1 MNGTIKIIIIW
12 VSVFLL
18 GYVLNKSFNKL
29 EGMTQGKPVS
39 VYDQKVKY
47 TSHDKQLKVTTPG
60 ANKLDTDV
68 KKKIDMCDAINSASG
83 GPSCDNLAGT
93 ECGYCLDSDTAMY
106 GDANGPIENV
116 CQTKHW
122 SPPGANAVYECKKAL
137 ERRICRGM
145 KNCGDVA
152 GKKSICGWCPATEEG
167 LVKKLV
173 GSGYDVKYPEVDS
186 CDWRA
191 KPKQAKWLG
200 WGGSQPTPPAQA
212 PAAASSGGVTTFTG
226 LNRTGTSTVRPVGT
240 YSA

>member
-29 EGMTQGKPVS
+29 EGMTQGKPIS

-212 PAAASSGGVTTFTG
+212 PAAASGGVTTFTG

-240 YSA
+240 YTA